1 MTQDVETEKVK
12 RRRRAEVE
20 IRKVNRRSQ
29 MMDYKR
35 KSCQLESQ
43 FHMQLRL
50 CSPVDCGEGQ
60 IQSVIGKSSGVRES

>member
-1 MTQDVETEKVK
+1 
-12 RRRRAEVE
+12 
-20 IRKVNRRSQ
+20 

-60 IQSVIGKSSGVRES
+60 IQGLIGKSSGECERIFLY